1 MTLPAGAG
9 RIARGALA
17 ALLLSAGCSRA
28 PAGPPRQ
35 SIALEDLAELQA
47 AIQAWA
53 ADHGGALPE
62 SLELLIR
69 PQPDG
74 KHYLPAGTP
83 ALHDPWGQRYQYRPG
98 EGPDGFVI
106 ATFGRDREPGGTGE
120 DADLDQAALLP

>member
-1 MTLPAGAG
+1 MPS
-9 RIARGALA
+9 ALA
-17 ALLLSAGCSRA
+17 ALVLVACAREPG
-28 PAGPPRQ
+28 GPSRQ
-35 SIALEDLAELQA
+35 SIAREDLAELRA

-74 KHYLPAGTP
+74 KHYLPSGTP
-83 ALHDPWGQRYQYRPG
+83 ALHDPWGQRYQYRRG

-106 ATFGRDREPGGTGE
+106 ATFGRDRKPGGRGD
-120 DADLDQAALLP
+120 DADLDQQSAPP